1 MTINQIMDL
10 QYRKLLTAR
19 EEIWANI
26 EEVWQAEEDEAIGL
40 HAIASIILVDMDRMD
55 LPEVEGED
63 KAFLEILYN
72 AMLENDDL
80 GIGTVIPY
88 EARMEI
94 SRILSSYRIPDEWN
108 REIALRVVDLAN
120 SVMPFL
126 FIGKEHLAEVL

>member
-1 MTINQIMDL
+1 MTFDQIMDL
-10 QYRKLLTAR
+10 QYRKLLTAK
-19 EEIWANI
+19 EEIWSNI
-26 EEVWQAEEDEAIGL
+26 QEVWQAEEDEAIGL
-40 HAIASIILVDMDRMD
+40 HAIASIMLVDMDRMD

-63 KAFLEILYN
+63 KEFLEILYN
-72 AMLENDDL
+72 TVLENDDL

-94 SRILSSYRIPDEWN
+94 SRILSSYRISDEWN

-120 SVMPFL
+120 SVNPFL

>member
-1 MTINQIMDL
+1 MTFDQIMDL

-19 EEIWANI
+19 EDIWSNI
-26 EEVWQAEEDEAIGL
+26 QEVWQTEEDEAIGL
-40 HAIASIILVDMDRMD
+40 HAIASIMLVDMDRMD
-55 LPEVEGED
+55 LPEVEGEE

-72 AMLENDDL
+72 TVLENDEP
-80 GIGTVIPY
+80 GIGIVIPY

-94 SRILSSYRIPDEWN
+94 SRILSSYRISDEWN

-120 SVMPFL
+120 SVNPFL

>member
-1 MTINQIMDL
+1 MTFDQIMDL

-19 EEIWANI
+19 EDIWSNI
-26 EEVWQAEEDEAIGL
+26 QEVWQAEEDEAIGL
-40 HAIASIILVDMDRMD
+40 HAIASIMLVDMDRMD
-55 LPEVEGED
+55 LPEVEGEE

-72 AMLENDDL
+72 TVLENDEP
-80 GIGTVIPY
+80 GIGIVIPY

-94 SRILSSYRIPDEWN
+94 SRILSSYRISDEWN

-120 SVMPFL
+120 SVNPFL